1 METVVQQLLNAAQ
14 LGAVYALIA
23 LGYSMVYGVIRL
35 INFAHGDIFMVG
47 GFAGLL
53 LALRFTWMPLWA
65 LMPLAMLLTALLGV
79 AIERVAYRRLRQAQ
93 RMSLVITA
101 LGVGIFLENLVR
113 LGVGPETRQIPS
125 RMPTTPV
132 AWLQDALGVSVTWD
146 KLLIIFVSLALMA
159 LLWAVVHRT
168 LLGTAMRAVADDKD
182 VVPLMGVNLNR
193 VIAVTFAIGSAL
205 AAAGGVFFGQAYS
218 LDPYMGIDLGWKAFI
233 AAVIG
238 GIGSIEGA
246 VLGSFLLAGVE
257 VLTVAYLSS
266 NLKNGIAFGL
276 LILLLLIWPSGLM
289 GKPQLKKV

>member
-1 METVVQQLLNAAQ
+1 MDTVIQQLFNAAQ

-23 LGYSMVYGVIRL
+23 LGYSMVYGIIRL

-47 GFAGLL
+47 GFIGLL
-53 LALRFTWMPLWA
+53 LATRFGGLPIYL

-79 AIERVAYRRLRQAQ
+79 TIERVAYRRLRNAQ
-93 RMSLVITA
+93 RMSLVITT

-113 LGVGPETRQIPS
+113 LMVGPETRQIPA
-125 RMPTTPV
+125 RMPTSTV
-132 AWLQDALGVSVTWD
+132 AWFQTALGVSVTWD
-146 KLLIIFVSLALMA
+146 KLLIILVSLALMTV
-159 LLWAVVHRT
+159 LWLVVHRT
-168 LLGTAMRAVADDKD
+168 LMGTAMRAVADNKE
-182 VVPLMGVNLNR
+182 VVPLMGVNLNLI
-193 VIAVTFAIGSAL
+193 IAVTFAIGSAL
-205 AAAGGVFFGQAYS
+205 AAAGGIFYGQAYS
-218 LDPYMGIDLGWKAFI
+218 VDPYMGIDLGWKAFI

-246 VLGSFLLAGVE
+246 VLGSFILAGVE

>member
-1 METVVQQLLNAAQ
+1 MLATVIQQLLNAAQ

-23 LGYSMVYGVIRL
+23 LGYTMVYGTIRL
-35 INFAHGDIFMVG
+35 INFAHGDIFMLG
-47 GFAGLL
+47 GFIGFLLVTLIPGLPVFVMIP
-53 LALRFTWMPLWA
+53 A
-65 LMPLAMLLTALLGV
+65 AMLLTALVGV
-79 AIERVAYRRLRQAQ
+79 LIERVAYRKLRNAQ

-113 LGVGPETRQIPS
+113 LIVGPQARQIPAQL
-125 RMPTTPV
+125 PNK
-132 AWLQDALGVSVTWD
+132 ALKFANGVVITED
-146 KLLIIFVSLALMA
+146 KILIIVISLLLMVILWLFVNK
-159 LLWAVVHRT
+159 T
-168 LLGTAMRAVADDKD
+168 LIGTAMRAVADNKD
-182 VVPLMGVNLNR
+182 AVQLMGVNLNL
-193 VIAVTFAIGSAL
+193 VISTTFAVGSAL
-205 AAAGGVFFGQAYS
+205 AAAGGIFFGQAYS

-276 LILLLLIWPSGLM
+276 LIVLLLIRPNGIM
-289 GKPQLKKV
+289 GRAELKKV